1 VARARSR
8 PPRLE
13 SRQGDVRPSPAPSVE
28 ELLDR
33 AHVTGRSGT
42 PGRAEL
48 RRLVERIV
56 LGERAALGEMTP
68 INGMTVVDAWAAMT
82 AVFGPTVDLPAIDAH
97 CTLTAAGTAARRIR
111 DVASAGGRIAFATGS
126 PASLL
131 PMHTLLAR
139 HAGACGADIDD
150 QDDVGPFRAD
160 GRTPRWIRWCDG
172 VATLTDGESI
182 CGAHGGE
189 AAREWVFVLSR
200 PSLVVADGPF
210 AEAAWEVGIEV
221 VAFAGLD
228 RPSLAIPAH
237 RGDRATVVPL
247 RTDRPPLA
255 YRPLA
260 ACFADW
266 LQGGDL
272 PS

>member
-1 VARARSR
+1 M
-8 PPRLE
+8 
-13 SRQGDVRPSPAPSVE
+13 RPSPAPSVE

-33 AHVTGRSGT
+33 ARVTGHSGT

-68 INGMTVVDAWAAMT
+68 INGVTVVDAWEALT
-82 AVFGPTVDLPAIDAH
+82 AVFGPTVELPVIDAH
-97 CTLTAAGTAARRIR
+97 CTLAGAASAARRIR
-111 DVASAGGRIAFATGS
+111 DVATAGGRIAFATGS

-131 PMHTLLAR
+131 PMHSLLAR
-139 HAGACGADIDD
+139 LASACGAQIDD

-160 GRTPRWIRWCDG
+160 GRTPRWLRWCDG

-189 AAREWVFVLSR
+189 AAREWVFVLTR
-200 PSLVVADGPF
+200 PNLVVADGPF
-210 AEAAWEVGIEV
+210 AEAAWEAGIEV
-221 VAFAGLD
+221 IAFAGLD
-228 RPSLAIPAH
+228 RPGLAIPAH
-237 RGDRATVVPL
+237 RGSRATVIPL
-247 RTDRPPLA
+247 RTDRPPMA
-255 YRPLA
+255 YGPLG

-266 LQGGDL
+266 LQGGEL

>member
-33 AHVTGRSGT
+33 ARVTGHSGT
-42 PGRAEL
+42 LGRAEL

-56 LGERAALGEMTP
+56 MGERTAMGEMTP
-68 INGMTVVDAWAAMT
+68 TGGVTVVDAWAALT
-82 AVFGPTVDLPAIDAH
+82 AVFGPTVDLPVIDAQR
-97 CTLTAAGTAARRIR
+97 TMAGAARAAQRIR
-111 DVASAGGRIAFATGS
+111 DVARSGGRIAFATGS

-131 PMHTLLAR
+131 PMHSALAR
-139 HAGACGADIDD
+139 LASECGAEVDD

-160 GRTPRWIRWCDG
+160 GRTRRWIRWCDG
-172 VATLTDGESI
+172 VAVLTDGESI
-182 CGAHGGE
+182 CSTRGGE
-189 AAREWVFVLSR
+189 AAREWAFVLSR
-200 PSLVVADGPF
+200 PALVVADGPF
-210 AEAAWEVGIEV
+210 AEAAWESGMEV

-228 RPSLAIPAH
+228 RPALAIPAH
-237 RGDRATVVPL
+237 RGDRASVVPL

-255 YRPLA
+255 YRPLLA
-260 ACFADW
+260 YFEER
-266 LQGGDL
+266 LVGGE